1 MSDQNI
7 PENETNFD
15 FEGDMAPTDIH
26 GFEYKNVFSPSE
38 PLNEMP
44 LRMELRIKQI
54 RKMRKKNIFS
64 KSYIAPKN

>member
-26 GFEYKNVFSPSE
+26 GFEYKNVFSPKKDYLFTIYRQSV
-38 PLNEMP
+38 PFLHFAKV
-44 LRMELRIKQI
+44 LAKRIVAK
-54 RKMRKKNIFS
+54 RK
-64 KSYIAPKN
+64 A